1 MGRRGR
7 GHSTTLF
14 IVRKGHDLILVDGA
28 RPKFS
33 FSPPLHT
40 QLGTLIQSACQNS
53 RDSSTEASVQS
64 DGSSTVSGTWRLGGR
79 GGEIKESGA
88 STILASRRATKANW
102 PDKSSY
108 FLFPATLLQCD
119 SSGPCPPENGV
130 SAVLFLFEKS
140 IRMSSCTHSHVKFE
154 SDGTEGPPVMV
165 VSDDMFKRGTGRCCV
180 RSSSTT
186 TTSTNNGKVYHFL
199 DVQEL
204 K

>member
-1 MGRRGR
+1 MLETKAELELPTSYTRSGSDPSFVGSPRTPC
-7 GHSTTLF
+7 ST
-14 IVRKGHDLILVDGA
+14 A
-28 RPKFS
+28 
-33 FSPPLHT
+33 
-40 QLGTLIQSACQNS
+40 
-53 RDSSTEASVQS
+53 
-64 DGSSTVSGTWRLGGR
+64 R

-108 FLFPATLLQCD
+108 FLFPATLLQRD

-140 IRMSSCTHSHVKFE
+140 IRMSSCTHSHVNFE
-154 SDGTEGPPVMV
+154 SDGIEGPPVMF

-180 RSSSTT
+180 RSST
-186 TTSTNNGKVYHFL
+186 TTSTTTNNGKVYHFL